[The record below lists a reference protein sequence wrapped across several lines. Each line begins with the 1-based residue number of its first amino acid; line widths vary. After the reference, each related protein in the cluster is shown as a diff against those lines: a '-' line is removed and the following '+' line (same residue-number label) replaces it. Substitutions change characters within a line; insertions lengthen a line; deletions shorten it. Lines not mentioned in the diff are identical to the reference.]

1 MRIRVNKRIGRG
13 GFSFVYEATTPEG
26 KVVALKQSRTTRKIT
41 YPMLL
46 HEACTLSLLAGHPSI
61 PAIHAWGRSQY
72 FEYLTLDLLGTPLCN
87 LVKHKPVKW
96 EEVLPLLNQMLDSLE
111 HLHSRHLIHR
121 DIKPDNFLFGLGEN
135 SGRVHLVDYGLAQYY
150 RDPTTLLHRAM
161 STDLGFVGTGQYASR
176 NAHLGLSLSRRD
188 DLESLAYSIAFLLR
202 GSLPWS
208 RMNRGTPKHRQDRVR
223 EKKISY
229 SGKRLFE
236 GFPQELADFT
246 DYVCGLRHDEE
257 PDYHYWK
264 TVFLQLSRDF
274 GFSPGESFNGVLTS
288 SCEAIAETTETAS
301 SIPDATLG
309 KSAVLPPVSKGDY
322 VLVQIT
328 PHLTIEGR
336 DNDGDTSRWHD
347 PTFSQPHWQF
357 PARPALVLAITP
369 GEDDLTGLFIVSVL
383 PLVYRPGATLSEE
396 EKKRLVHVGRVGR
409 TPAVEVDGN
418 DHPERRVIPTP
429 RWNAESIY
437 HSVPPRAFKVVVH
450 PGEAPVNVHWKLKK
464 AQLNRLK
471 AMIREPYPSELS
483 SEAQG
488 IIQDFNMIGRNPMF
502 AVYAS
507 VSPLIP
513 AQMTSLSQIYQS
525 SGTVISWRG
534 PRGFIDETL
543 QIGRRRSKD
552 ANRSWYEVDPPS
564 GPCFDD
570 DDDDDDDDF
579 YPEFTWPAARGI
591 SKENVL
597 ANWES
602 ILDDIRLL
610 TEVPL
615 LPERV
620 LLNED
625 ETMTGR
631 EEKLGCS

>member
-1 MRIRVNKRIGRG
+1 MRIRVEKRIGRG

-26 KVVALKQSRTTRKIT
+26 KVVALKQSRTTRKIA

-61 PAIHAWGRSQY
+61 PAVHAWGRSQY
-72 FEYLTLDLLGTPLCN
+72 FEYLILDLLGIPVCD
-87 LVKHKPVKW
+87 LVKHKPVKL
-96 EEVLPLLNQMLDSLE
+96 EEVLPLFNQMLASLE
-111 HLHSRHLIHR
+111 HLHSHHLIHR

-135 SGRVHLVDYGLAQYY
+135 SERVHLVDYGLAQYY

-161 STDLGFVGTGQYASR
+161 STGLGFVGTGHYASR
-176 NAHLGLSLSRRD
+176 SAHLGLSLSRRD

-208 RMNRGTPKHRQDRVR
+208 RMDRGTPKHRQDRVR

-236 GFPQELADFT
+236 GFPQELGDFT
-246 DYVCGLRHDEE
+246 DHVRGLRYDEE

-264 TVFLQLSRDF
+264 RVFLQLSRDL
-274 GFSPGESFNGVLTS
+274 GFSPGEGFDQGHTS
-288 SCEAIAETTETAS
+288 RCEEITEATETAS

-328 PHLTIEGR
+328 PHLAIEGR

-347 PTFSQPHWQF
+347 PTFSRPRWQF

-369 GEDDLTGLFIVSVL
+369 GEVELAGLFILSVL
-383 PLVYRPGATLSEE
+383 PLVYRPGATLSEG
-396 EKKRLVHVGRVGR
+396 EKKRFVHVGRVGQ
-409 TPAVEVDGN
+409 TPAVGVGGEE
-418 DHPERRVIPTP
+418 HLERRVIPTP

-437 HSVPPRAFKVVVH
+437 HSAPPRALKVVVH
-450 PGEAPVNVHWKLKK
+450 PSEAPVNVHWKLKK

-471 AMIREPYPSELS
+471 AMIREPYPPELS

-488 IIQDFNMIGRNPMF
+488 IIKDFNMIRRNPPF

-507 VSPLIP
+507 VLPLIP
-513 AQMTSLSQIYQS
+513 AQVISLSQIYQS
-525 SGTVISWRG
+525 SGAVISWRG
-534 PRGFIDETL
+534 PRGFLDERV
-543 QIGRRRSKD
+543 QIGRRRAKD
-552 ANRSWYEVDPPS
+552 SDRSWYGDPPS
-564 GPCFDD
+564 RTYFDD
-570 DDDDDDDDF
+570 DDDDDDDF
-579 YPEFTWPAARGI
+579 CPEFTWPGARGM

-602 ILDDIRLL
+602 ILDDIELL

-615 LPERV
+615 FPERV
-620 LLNED
+620 LLNQD
-625 ETMTGR
+625 EMMTGR